1 MASVTHYLVK
11 SEGIKLPDGT
21 VWGAE
26 TKEML
31 RVVDGTVNRFRVFD
45 VIGKDL
51 IEKYQG
57 KNLDWKEMRE
67 LVLEFVNRQFS
78 LGNRVFDE
86 NGEIKT
92 FTLTEETYY

>member
-1 MASVTHYLVK
+1 MASVIHYFVESK
-11 SEGIKLPDGT
+11 GIKLPDGT

-31 RVVDGTVNRFRVFD
+31 QVVDGTVNRFRVFD
-45 VIGKDL
+45 VVGKNR
-51 IEKYQG
+51 IEKHQG

-67 LVLEFVNRQFS
+67 QVLEFVNRQFS
-78 LGNRVFDE
+78 LGNRVFDN